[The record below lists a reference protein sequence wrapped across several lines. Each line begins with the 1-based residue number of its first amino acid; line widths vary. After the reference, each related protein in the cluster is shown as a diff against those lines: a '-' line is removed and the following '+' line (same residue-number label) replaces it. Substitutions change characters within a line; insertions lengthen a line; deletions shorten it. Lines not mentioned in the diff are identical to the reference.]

1 MGQNQSQQS
10 QPIPDDWMEITPDR
24 NCKQIDID
32 LTDDAAAVPV
42 SADVADDSDDVAADW
57 TMIDVPT
64 SVATVAAAVPA
75 SADVSA
81 SADDSA
87 AVQTEEQMTDEQPGA
102 GQSSSFVQWLT
113 SVFEFYPNVVHRTLH
128 ISDGRIFFQ
137 IIESDGV
144 ITRVI
149 GMVNEDP
156 GLFHNIT
163 LPPTII
169 SIKK

>member
-1 MGQNQSQQS
+1 MGQKQS
-10 QPIPDDWMEITPDR
+10 QPIQPIQPITDDWTLVPKQFATDNYR
-24 NCKQIDID
+24 QIDVS
-32 LTDDAAAVPV
+32 AAA
-42 SADVADDSDDVAADW
+42 DS
-57 TMIDVPT
+57 
-64 SVATVAAAVPA
+64 AAAVPA
-75 SADVSA
+75 SAD
-81 SADDSA
+81 DSP

-156 GLFHNIT
+156 CLFHNIT

>member
-1 MGQNQSQQS
+1 MSNVYQYLFEVISSSNMGQNQSQQS

-42 SADVADDSDDVAADW
+42 SADVAAAAAD
-57 TMIDVPT
+57 V
-64 SVATVAAAVPA
+64 
-75 SADVSA
+75 
-81 SADDSA
+81 A
-87 AVQTEEQMTDEQPGA
+87 AVQTEEQMTDDQPGA